1 MDQICDPE
9 GLYFRQFE
17 CVVRV
22 AATLGAVPVCDPIDV
37 LVTASTSTSTIAQTR
52 KKR

>member
-1 MDQICDPE
+1 MDQICQPE
-9 GLYFRQFE
+9 GLYFSKFE

-37 LVTASTSTSTIAQTR
+37 PVSACTSTIAQTQR
-52 KKR
+52 KDD